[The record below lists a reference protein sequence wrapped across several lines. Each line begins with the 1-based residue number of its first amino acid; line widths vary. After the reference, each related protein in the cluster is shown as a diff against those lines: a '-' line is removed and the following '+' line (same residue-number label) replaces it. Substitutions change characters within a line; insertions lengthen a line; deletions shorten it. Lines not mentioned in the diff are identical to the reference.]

1 MKQTLTKFFYSDQLN
16 VDKYNLFATST
27 DHIIDFDR
35 KMVSNYVRFI
45 KRLDKKRSIK
55 TINNQDTTLSK
66 RDQKTQT
73 KCKIR
78 LRNMLKEKCYELV
91 KHAIS
96 EGKDHIV
103 LEDLLLHIKSFCRTD
118 EFDGIKY
125 SRLIRLLNLS
135 DLKNYI
141 VSIAHKKGVCVSFVN
156 SEYTSQTCSACGN
169 IDSNNRKTQKTFFCT
184 NCNYLSNADKNA
196 AHVIKSRASQ
206 DVLVK
211 KLLSV
216 NKSGEYSC
224 KKLSHER
231 IKSVLLNYAHDS
243 SFNEEIAILQ

>member
-45 KRLDKKRSIK
+45 KRLDKKR
-55 TINNQDTTLSK
+55 
-66 RDQKTQT
+66 
-73 KCKIR
+73 
-78 LRNMLKEKCYELV
+78 
-91 KHAIS
+91 
-96 EGKDHIV
+96 
-103 LEDLLLHIKSFCRTD
+103 
-118 EFDGIKY
+118 
-125 SRLIRLLNLS
+125 LS

-156 SEYTSQTCSACGN
+156 SEYTSQTCSACGH
-169 IDSNNRKTQKTFFCT
+169 IDKNNRKTQEVFCCT
-184 NCNYLSNADKNA
+184 RCNYLSNADKNA